1 MDTSD
6 EKVKEVA
13 LAVGAFAASY
23 LLKRILEEGYE
34 RVYHEEPPNAIKDEE
49 LNWGKILGW
58 AVVSGVSAAVLKVM
72 ITRFGAKKINGIG

>member
-1 MDTSD
+1 MEIS
-6 EKVKEVA
+6 ESRVKEVA

-49 LNWGKILGW
+49 INWGKLLGW
-58 AVVSGVSAAVLKVM
+58 AIISGVSAASLK
-72 ITRFGAKKINGIG
+72 ILIKRYGAKKIRGIG

>member
-6 EKVKEVA
+6 ERVKEVA

-23 LLKRILEEGYE
+23 LLKRILEKGYE

-49 LNWGKILGW
+49 LNWGKVLGW
-58 AVVSGVSAAVLKVM
+58 AIVSGVSAGALKLL
-72 ITRFGAKKINGIG
+72 IKRYGGKKIRTIG

>member
-49 LNWGKILGW
+49 LNWGKVLGW
-58 AVVSGVSAAVLKVM
+58 AIVSGVSAAALKLL
-72 ITRFGAKKINGIG
+72 IKRYGGKKIRSIR